1 MLHTRIRTNCSSLNF
16 YLYRKNIIQNKYCT
30 CGEVEDTQHFFF
42 ICPQYNAIRQVMLDM
57 ISRYIV
63 PTLDVLLFGETTIN
77 DRSNSEIFDA
87 VQKFIIHTK
96 RFENH

>member
-1 MLHTRIRTNCSSLNF
+1 
-16 YLYRKNIIQNKYCT
+16 
-30 CGEVEDTQHFFF
+30 
-42 ICPQYNAIRQVMLDM
+42 M

-63 PTLDVLLFGETTIN
+63 PTLDILLFGETTLN

-96 RFENH
+96 RFDNH